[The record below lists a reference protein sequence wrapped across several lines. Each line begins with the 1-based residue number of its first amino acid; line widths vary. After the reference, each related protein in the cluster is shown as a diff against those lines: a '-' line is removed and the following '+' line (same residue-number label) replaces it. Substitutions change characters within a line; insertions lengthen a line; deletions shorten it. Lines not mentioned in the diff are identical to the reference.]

1 MYIVQEVVP
10 KYSHFIN
17 NIQTMAEG
25 MTDEELIDIADKYKR
40 MRLSRSDSQTFEDIN
55 HRYTQGS
62 LVAICITIR
71 LVTFDPDSFTLPL

>member
-1 MYIVQEVVP
+1 MSNAHAQERTFTHNLYMYIVQEVVP

-17 NIQTMAEG
+17 NIHTMAEG

-40 MRLSRSDSQTFEDIN
+40 MRLSRSDSQTFEDMN

-62 LVAICITIR
+62 
-71 LVTFDPDSFTLPL
+71 